1 MRDRGKTIKERD
13 KEIEVPSSL
22 AGEGLR
28 ERGKNH

>member
-1 MRDRGKTIKERD
+1 MRDRDKEIKDRD
-13 KEIEVPSSL
+13 KEIEVPSPL